1 MFKKIRGFSL
11 ALFSGLILFSC
22 AKKWSRKDTEE
33 GLKSAMNQYLNHSPK
48 IDTSRV
54 KFNVLDVVFFEED
67 QYYRCNFQV
76 NMKEK
81 MNDHLL
87 DTTGA
92 MNAKISKDF
101 KTVTRIN

>member
-1 MFKKIRGFSL
+1 MFKKIRVFSL